1 MPCREGEPVAHLKHV
16 INFISSHLKLILVS
30 LILAYS
36 SVLFAQSEQ
45 SIEVR
50 TDKTFQIPR
59 LEAEPVIDGILDEA
73 VWSEAV
79 LVEDLHQIKPVEHVP
94 PSQHTEI
101 RLFYTED
108 ALYIGARMLDTQA
121 DKINAQVLNQGG
133 AIFSDDYFGFS
144 IDPYLDKRNGYSFML
159 NPNGVRWDALFKN
172 ITEFVGN
179 WDGIWQGEGKIDE
192 EGWTAEIRMPFQTLS
207 FNPDTSTW
215 GINFERWVARDHEW
229 IGWVTRERQ
238 MNPAVSGTATGFHD
252 LKQGRGLDIVPS
264 FTVRQEKVYGATPG
278 SEESYEPSLDIF
290 YKITPQLN
298 AALTINT
305 DFSAAEVDSR
315 QVNLTR
321 FSLFF
326 PEKRNFFLKDADIF
340 DFGRF
345 GSIDFFNGGNP
356 AIPAAASQN
365 ARPFFSRQIGL
376 SQFGEPVDI
385 KYGGKLSGRI
395 GNFNVGSL
403 IIHQDNDSNT
413 GVDAQDIFVGR
424 ATVNI
429 LAESFL
435 GGIVTHGD
443 PQSNLD
449 STLIGTDFNYRNSR
463 LRNGRIIAAHAWYQ
477 QTDTEGLTGDNRAY
491 GIGFG
496 APNADAWRGE
506 FAFKRIEENFDPA
519 VGFVNRSGIQDFALD
534 FGYRHRDNSGGY
546 LRSIYGGF
554 DGYRAET
561 LNDGKVSSQTIGL
574 RLTGENNTGDNMS
587 SRIIRSREVLQE
599 DFNIYTAS
607 DGSQSVVIPRGDYS
621 FNELLI
627 NIDFGGQRIFS
638 GGGWVRGGEYY
649 DGTHLSYNIN
659 ASWKPNRH
667 FQTSINYT
675 QDDIDLPYGDFVVR
689 LMSLNADIIFSS
701 NWSWSNLVQ
710 YDNVSEILG
719 FNSRLN
725 WTPQAGRD
733 VFIVFNYGMQDR
745 DKNNHF
751 ESTSSNL
758 SLKFNYTFR
767 F

>member
-1 MPCREGEPVAHLKHV
+1 M
-16 INFISSHLKLILVS
+16 
-30 LILAYS
+30 LAFS
-36 SVLFAQSEQ
+36 TVVFAQSER
-45 SIEVR
+45 SVEVR
-50 TDKTFQIPR
+50 IDKTFQIPR
-59 LEAEPVIDGILDEA
+59 LEAEPIIDGILDEA

-79 LVEDLHQIKPVEHVP
+79 LVDDLHQIKPVEHIK
-94 PSQHTEI
+94 PSQRTEI

-108 ALYIGARMLDTQA
+108 ALLIGARMLDTQA
-121 DKINAQVLNQGG
+121 DKINAQVLKQGG

-172 ITEFVGN
+172 ITEFVGD
-179 WDGIWQGEGKIDE
+179 WDGIWQGESKIDE

-207 FNPDTSTW
+207 FNPGTSTW
-215 GINFERWVARDHEW
+215 GINFERWVARNQEW

-264 FTVRQEKVYGATPG
+264 FTIRQEKVYGSTPG
-278 SEESYEPSLDIF
+278 TEESYEPSLDIF

-326 PEKRNFFLKDADIF
+326 PEKRDFFLKDADIF

-345 GSIDFFNGGNP
+345 GSSDFFNGGNP

-365 ARPFFSRQIGL
+365 GRPFFSRQIGL

-385 KYGGKLSGRI
+385 EYGGKLSGRI
-395 GNFNVGSL
+395 RNFNVGSL
-403 IIHQDNDSNT
+403 FVHQASDGAT
-413 GVDAQDIFVGR
+413 GVDARDIFVGR
-424 ATVNI
+424 AAVNV
-429 LAESFL
+429 LAESVL
-435 GGIVTHGD
+435 GAIVTHGD

-449 STLIGTDFNYRNSR
+449 NTLVGADFSYRNSR

-477 QTDTEGLTGDNRAY
+477 QTDTEGLADDNRAY
-491 GIGFG
+491 GFGFG
-496 APNADAWRGE
+496 SPNANAWRGE
-506 FAFKRIEENFDPA
+506 FAYKRIEENFDPA
-519 VGFVNRSGIQDFALD
+519 VGFVNRSGIQDYALD
-534 FGYRHRDNSGGY
+534 FGYRRRFHSGGF
-546 LRSIYGGF
+546 LRSLYGGF

-561 LNDGKVSSQTIGL
+561 LNDGEVSSQTMDL
-574 RLTGENNTGDNMS
+574 RLTGENNTGDSMS
-587 SRIIRSREVLQE
+587 FRIIRSREVLQE
-599 DFNIYTAS
+599 DFNIYAAS
-607 DGSQSVVIPRGDYS
+607 DGSKSVEIPKGDYN
-621 FNELLI
+621 FNELSI
-627 NIDFGGQRIFS
+627 SVIFGDHRILS
-638 GGGWVRGGEYY
+638 GGAWVRGGEYY
-649 DGTHLSYNIN
+649 DGTHVSYNIN
-659 ASWKPNRH
+659 AVWKPNRH
-667 FQTSINYT
+667 FQTSTDYT
-675 QDDIDLPYGDFVVR
+675 RDDIDLPYGGFVVH
-689 LMSLNADIIFSS
+689 LVSANADLVFSS

-710 YDNVSEILG
+710 YDTVSEILG
-719 FNSRLN
+719 FNSRLH

-733 VFIVFNYGMQDR
+733 VFVVFNYGMQDR
-745 DKNNHF
+745 DKDNHF
-751 ESTSSNL
+751 EDTGYDL

>member
-1 MPCREGEPVAHLKHV
+1 MPTHLKV
-16 INFISSHLKLILVS
+16 IPLLLM
-30 LILAYS
+30 LACS
-36 SVLFAQSEQ
+36 SVAFAQSDQPME
-45 SIEVR
+45 IR
-50 TDKTFQIPR
+50 FDKTFQIPR
-59 LEAEPVIDGILDEA
+59 FETEPVIDGVLDESL
-73 VWSEAV
+73 WSGAV
-79 LVEDLHQIKPVEHVP
+79 LVDDLHQIKPVEHIK

-108 ALYIGARMLDTQA
+108 ALFIGARMLDNQA
-121 DKINAQVLNQGG
+121 DKINAQVLKQGG

-144 IDPYLDKRNGYSFML
+144 VDPYLDKRNGYSFML

-172 ITEFVGN
+172 ITEFVGD
-179 WDGIWQGEGKIDE
+179 WDGIWHGEATIDE

-215 GINFERWVARDHEW
+215 GINFERWVARNHEW

-238 MNPAVSGTATGFHD
+238 INPAVSGTATGFHD
-252 LKQGRGLDIVPS
+252 LKQGVGLDIVPS
-264 FTVRQEKVYGATPG
+264 FTFRQDKIHGDTSG
-278 SEESYEPSLDIF
+278 TDESYEPSLDIF

-345 GSIDFFNGGNP
+345 GSSDIFNGGNS
-356 AIPAAASQN
+356 AIPAAALQN

-395 GNFNVGSL
+395 RNFNVGSL
-403 IIHQDNDSNT
+403 FIHQDNDSNT
-413 GVDAQDIFVGR
+413 GVDSRDIFVGR
-424 ATVNI
+424 ATANI
-429 LAESFL
+429 LAESVL
-435 GGIVTHGD
+435 GAIVTLGD

-449 STLIGTDFNYRNSR
+449 STLVGADFNYRNSR
-463 LRNGRIIAAHAWYQ
+463 LKNGRIIAAHAWYQ
-477 QTDTEGLTGDNRAY
+477 QTDTEGLRDDNRAY
-491 GIGFG
+491 GIGIG
-496 APNADAWRGE
+496 APNADAWRGD
-506 FAFKRIEENFDPA
+506 FAYKRIEENFDPA

-534 FGYRHRDNSGGY
+534 FGYRKRFNSGGF

-561 LNDGKVSSQTIGL
+561 LNDGEVSSQTL
-574 RLTGENNTGDNMS
+574 DLKLTGANNTGESMS
-587 SRIIRSREVLQE
+587 FRIIRSREVLQE
-599 DFNIYTAS
+599 NFTIYAAS
-607 DGSQSVVIPRGDYS
+607 DGSQSVEIPKGDYS
-621 FNELLI
+621 FNELYISI
-627 NIDFGGQRIFS
+627 NFGDHRILT
-638 GGGWVRGGEYY
+638 GGAYVRGGEYY
-649 DGTHLSYNIN
+649 DGTHFSYNMN
-659 ASWKPNRH
+659 AIWKPNRY
-667 FQTSINYT
+667 FQTSIDYT
-675 QDDIDLPYGDFVVR
+675 EDDIDLPYGDFAVR
-689 LMSLNADIIFSS
+689 LVSSNVNITFSS

-719 FNSRLN
+719 FNSRLH

-745 DKNNHF
+745 DKDNHF
-751 ESTSSNL
+751 EATTSDL